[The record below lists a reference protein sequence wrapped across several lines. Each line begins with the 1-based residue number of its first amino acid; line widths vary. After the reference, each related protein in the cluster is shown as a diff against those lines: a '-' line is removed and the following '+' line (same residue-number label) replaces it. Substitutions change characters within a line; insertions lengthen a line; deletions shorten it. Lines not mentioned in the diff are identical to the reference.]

1 MAKTYVVIATA
12 AGAIAV
18 FLFSLFPVTDFDIW
32 FHLAE
37 GKLMIQD
44 WYFPY
49 TDVFSYTA
57 QGAENFPNSWGFTAF
72 SYIAYTLVG
81 LQGLNIIKAL
91 VVAAAFLAAVWFFV
105 RNQVSH
111 MLISVGFLAFAFFA
125 VREGFS
131 LRPHTFSYLFFVL
144 FWVLL
149 LEYKK
154 HRRTKWVAALGI
166 TQFLWTNMHASF
178 VFGPVLTFFFIA
190 DEFAQTKKLT
200 KQNLLLAG
208 TVGIASLLH
217 MFYGASYIARIA
229 GDMLDPATSR
239 LPVRDLLRATPDTFL
254 SPAGIV
260 LLAAIPLVWWSIKTR
275 QWFFIAAFVFFAAI
289 TLWNARFVRELV
301 LFVALTAPLSFV
313 SLAGLSNQIK
323 RKVVLPSWALKA
335 VFIAFLLI
343 LFFAAKTSALG
354 VGLGLAPFTYPTKA
368 VEFLRQNQI
377 LERTQ
382 GNLYHTYNFGGY
394 LMWANQPHPIFID
407 GRVRPYHG
415 QVFASY
421 WTNFEGGETWQ
432 KSIGQY
438 NITSA
443 LMTLPHTDGKTVYN
457 NSTPMFPKKEWALV
471 YYDDVA
477 SIYVRRLDELA
488 GFIAQHEYK
497 VLNPQSLDLS
507 YLQEYVQSEETFQE
521 TVGEIQRALAQ
532 NPNSYR
538 LHFTLA
544 YMYSLA
550 GLSNQMQEEL
560 KKTLDIHPHFQQAK
574 DILNQL

>member
-166 TQFLWTNMHASF
+166 TQFLWIS
-178 VFGPVLTFFFIA
+178 
-190 DEFAQTKKLT
+190 
-200 KQNLLLAG
+200 
-208 TVGIASLLH
+208 
-217 MFYGASYIARIA
+217 
-229 GDMLDPATSR
+229 
-239 LPVRDLLRATPDTFL
+239 
-254 SPAGIV
+254 
-260 LLAAIPLVWWSIKTR
+260 
-275 QWFFIAAFVFFAAI
+275 
-289 TLWNARFVRELV
+289 
-301 LFVALTAPLSFV
+301 
-313 SLAGLSNQIK
+313 
-323 RKVVLPSWALKA
+323 
-335 VFIAFLLI
+335 
-343 LFFAAKTSALG
+343 
-354 VGLGLAPFTYPTKA
+354 
-368 VEFLRQNQI
+368 
-377 LERTQ
+377 
-382 GNLYHTYNFGGY
+382 
-394 LMWANQPHPIFID
+394 
-407 GRVRPYHG
+407 
-415 QVFASY
+415 
-421 WTNFEGGETWQ
+421 
-432 KSIGQY
+432 
-438 NITSA
+438 
-443 LMTLPHTDGKTVYN
+443 
-457 NSTPMFPKKEWALV
+457 
-471 YYDDVA
+471 
-477 SIYVRRLDELA
+477 
-488 GFIAQHEYK
+488 
-497 VLNPQSLDLS
+497 
-507 YLQEYVQSEETFQE
+507 
-521 TVGEIQRALAQ
+521 
-532 NPNSYR
+532 
-538 LHFTLA
+538 
-544 YMYSLA
+544 
-550 GLSNQMQEEL
+550 
-560 KKTLDIHPHFQQAK
+560 
-574 DILNQL
+574 